1 MQLYIHENKDD
12 MGKVVAEAGG
22 QRLRKA
28 ISARGRANIIL
39 ATGASQFEMLEQLI
53 GLSDVD
59 WSVVTIYH
67 LDEYCDIDKNHPAS
81 FRRYMRERVADKLPD
96 LKRFVWIEGDAA
108 DRAAEIKRLNTD
120 IENHPIDIAFIGIGE
135 NGHLAFND
143 PPADFDATSPFL
155 LVEPDEKSRQ
165 QQAGEGWFETVDD
178 VPKFAISMSLH
189 QILKSEYLLV
199 TVPDARKSDA
209 VKATVEGPIC
219 RECPASILRTHRD
232 TALHLDKPAA
242 SKLEYFDL

>member
-1 MQLYIHENKDD
+1 MQIHIHENKDD

-22 QRLRKA
+22 EHIRNA
-28 ISARGRANIIL
+28 IFARGQANIIL

-53 GLSDVD
+53 GLSGVD

-67 LDEYCDIDKNHPAS
+67 LDEYCD
-81 FRRYMRERVADKLPD
+81 
-96 LKRFVWIEGDAA
+96 
-108 DRAAEIKRLNTD
+108 
-120 IENHPIDIAFIGIGE
+120 IDIAFIGIGE

-143 PPADFDATSPFL
+143 PPADFGATSPFL

-209 VKATVEGPIC
+209 IKATVEGPIC

-232 TALHLDKPAA
+232 AALHLDKTAA
-242 SKLEYFDL
+242 SKLEYFDF

>member
-1 MQLYIHENKDD
+1 MQVHIHENKDD

-22 QRLRKA
+22 QRLRNA
-28 ISARGRANIIL
+28 ISVRGQANIIL

-53 GLSDVD
+53 GLSGID

-67 LDEYCDIDKNHPAS
+67 LDEYCDIDKDHPAS

-96 LKRFVWIEGDAA
+96 LQRFVWIEGDAA
-108 DRAAEIKRLNTD
+108 DRDAEIKRLNVD
-120 IENHPIDIAFIGIGE
+120 IEKHPIDIAFIGIGE

-178 VPKFAISMSLH
+178 VPKFAISMSLR
-189 QILKSEYLLV
+189 QILKSEYLFV
-199 TVPDARKSDA
+199 TVPDARKADA
-209 VKATVEGPIC
+209 IKATVEGPIC
-219 RECPASILRTHRD
+219 RECPASILRTHRNA
-232 TALHLDKPAA
+232 ALHFDKAAA

>member
-1 MQLYIHENKDD
+1 MQVHIHENKDD

-28 ISARGRANIIL
+28 ISARGQANIIL

-53 GLSDVD
+53 GLSGID

-67 LDEYCDIDKNHPAS
+67 LDEYCDIDKDHPAS

-108 DRAAEIKRLNTD
+108 DRDAEIKRLNAD
-120 IENHPIDIAFIGIGE
+120 IEKHPIDIAFIGVGE

-178 VPKFAISMSLH
+178 VPKFAISMSLR

-199 TVPDARKSDA
+199 TVPDARKADA
-209 VKATVEGPIC
+209 IKAAVEGPIC
-219 RECPASILRTHRD
+219 RECPASILRTHRNA
-232 TALHLDKPAA
+232 ALHLDKSAA